1 MKYILTLALAISS
14 ITIAQ
19 DAPQIPG
26 WGVYVGGAMNG
37 IAVDSDPEG
46 LTYGRELN
54 MPFVGVSR
62 GIQIPGFPIPLLVGG
77 GLGMRGYNVEYD
89 GTDAKGSMSSNWLD
103 VWATV
108 PYPVGPV
115 IAQVGLV
122 YGTGLGSG
130 KSKYEA
136 NGETTEE
143 DLEGEF
149 GDETDLGLLLGGAY
163 PINEKIGI
171 NFGYALGLKDHG
183 SDGMEIKYNGLY
195 LLLGY
200 NF

>member
-1 MKYILTLALAISS
+1 
-14 ITIAQ
+14 
-19 DAPQIPG
+19 
-26 WGVYVGGAMNG
+26 MNRFN
-37 IAVDSDPEG
+37 
-46 LTYGRELN
+46 T
-54 MPFVGVSR
+54 
-62 GIQIPGFPIPLLVGG
+62 
-77 GLGMRGYNVEYD
+77 EYD
-89 GTDAKGSMSSNWLD
+89 GIDFKSSNSTNWLD
-103 VWATV
+103 VWATI

-122 YGTGLGSG
+122 YGTGLGTG
-130 KSKYEA
+130 VNKTEM

-149 GDETDLGLLLGGAY
+149 GDVTDLGLLLGAAY

-183 SDGMEIKYNGLY
+183 SDGVKMQYNGLY

>member
-1 MKYILTLALAISS
+1 MKYLLTIVLAVSS

-26 WGVYVGGAMNG
+26 WGVYVGGALNG
-37 IAVDSDPEG
+37 VTIDPEQEG
-46 LTYGRELN
+46 MTYGRELN

-62 GIQIPGFPIPLLVGG
+62 GIEIPGFPIPLLVGA
-77 GLGMRGYNVEYD
+77 GLGKRGFNSEHD
-89 GTDAKGSMSSNWLD
+89 EADFKSSSSTNWLD
-103 VWATV
+103 VWATI

-122 YGTGLGSG
+122 YGTGLGTG
-130 KSKYEA
+130 VNTIEM

-149 GDETDLGLLLGGAY
+149 GDVTDLGLLLGGAY

-183 SDGMEIKYNGLY
+183 SDGMEMKYNGLY